1 MSWASTSTTHLDSK
15 IEIANPDSELS
26 DTAIA
31 ALARLL
37 IAMADVESEDAR
49 ENMEVTR

>member
-1 MSWASTSTTHLDSK
+1 MPIAANLDSK
-15 IEIANPDSELS
+15 FEIVNDEAELS
-26 DTAIA
+26 DTAVA

-37 IAMADVESEDAR
+37 SAMADVESKDPQ